1 MHDEQS
7 VPAADHDS
15 LADTAGMPRS
25 DRDKAVDLLID
36 FHQASAEHVPE
47 SQRLSNL
54 PDDVLMAGLHSGD
67 EHQSL
72 LATMEIIRRGTISEK
87 VPGGMVLRV
96 EQAEAVYAM
105 KSRPVEMK
113 PGEGKSLV
121 FMAGAIQ
128 RAVQH
133 GSVLLVT
140 TTDGLANREVS
151 TYRKLLT
158 GDEEFADMQNVLGK
172 FGIDVFRA
180 DQQNGF
186 GPITKGRPAIVVA
199 TGETVG
205 HLCNAGIKPPRHA
218 LIDEMD
224 GIIDRGERQFLRS
237 EGAEQAAPEATA
249 KEVFGAHD
257 FLTKALADGSLTHDD
272 FGLRRIAEEIGM
284 QADGTPEVM
293 YWYDGQPELT
303 PEGRAKVEALPGGQD
318 WLDGMGASR
327 LETAAHAEFLVRK
340 GVHYEMDT
348 GKIVIIDQAEH
359 GLQRN
364 PKTSS
369 ESRWSAEP
377 GKASLAQAIE
387 AKEIRA
393 AESRRESAEEHR
405 IVVRADAES
414 AKRIDSVEIYRVG
427 RESFFDEVTGASG
440 TLTDLNPVLQK
451 IYNLEPAH
459 EVGRSQTHQLVE
471 GQHDVV
477 ESTHAKL
484 RTIAEYANEMRA
496 DGKGRFQEILCH
508 RNDLVARQV
517 EALVRAGVP
526 RDAIEAVDA
535 KRIIGWGADWEA
547 QLQKVFDEA
556 GEQGKIL
563 VINRQGQRGV
573 DISVSE
579 AVKAKGGMHVW
590 MTEAPEQSYIHEQAK
605 NRTARN
611 GQRGSAQVVMSPQDA
626 LIRNA
631 MHLRGVREAVIV
643 YEQAVAAHKA
653 DPTPRTHDAVVAAS
667 HAVREMAPELQQ
679 RALRHSTADFIRH
692 HVFSTGNLTLT
703 LAEADTGLYGEPDFT
718 RPDEPADQATRLAGR
733 DSAGLSGR
741 RHHPRHRPRHP
752 GRSGRRSPDRHEHRT
767 SRRR

>member
-1 MHDEQS
+1 MAPQRDATAEQSGPESSESSGRTEADGTETLAAEEHQSSVHDEQS
-7 VPAADHDS
+7 VPSADHDG
-15 LADTAGMPRS
+15 LADAAGMPRG

-47 SQRLSNL
+47 GQCLSNL

-72 LATMEIIRRGTISEK
+72 LATTEIIRRGTISEK

-121 FMAGAIQ
+121 FMAAAIQ
-128 RAVQH
+128 RAVH
-133 GSVLLVT
+133 NGSVLLVT
-140 TTDGLANREVS
+140 TTDGLANREVD

-158 GDEEFADMQNVLGK
+158 DDREVAEVRKLLSN

-186 GPITKGRPAIVVA
+186 GPITEGRPAIVVA

-205 HLCNAGIKPPRHA
+205 HLCNAGIKPPRHV

-237 EGAEQAAPEATA
+237 EGVERAAPKKTTKQVLDARDFLATA
-249 KEVFGAHD
+249 
-257 FLTKALADGSLTHDD
+257 LANGTLSHED
-272 FGLRRIAEEIGM
+272 FGLVRITEEIDVHP
-284 QADGTPEVM
+284 DGTPEYM
-293 YWYDGQPELT
+293 FWYDGQPELT
-303 PEGRAKVEALPGGQD
+303 PEGWAKVEALRGGTK
-318 WLDGMGASR
+318 WLGGMGASR
-327 LETAAHAEFLVRK
+327 LEVAAQAEFLVRN
-340 GVHYEMDT
+340 GVHYEVDA
-348 GKIVIIDQAEH
+348 GKIVIIEQAEH

-364 PKTSS
+364 LKTTS

-393 AESRRESAEEHR
+393 AKARGENTGEHR

-427 RESFFDEVTGASG
+427 RGSFFDEVTGASG
-440 TLTDLNPVLQK
+440 TITDLNPVLQK

-459 EVGRSQTHQLVE
+459 EVGRSQTHRLVE

-547 QLQKVFDEA
+547 QLQKVFDDA

-611 GQRGSAQVVMSPQDA
+611 GQRGSAQVVMSAQDA

-631 MHLRGVREAVIV
+631 MHLRGAVSR
-643 YEQAVAAHKA
+643 
-653 DPTPRTHDAVVAAS
+653 PPRPRRCGNMSRPPPPRRRAS
-667 HAVREMAPELQQ
+667 VQ
-679 RALRHSTADFIRH
+679 
-692 HVFSTGNLTLT
+692 
-703 LAEADTGLYGEPDFT
+703 
-718 RPDEPADQATRLAGR
+718 
-733 DSAGLSGR
+733 DSAMWT
-741 RHHPRHRPRHP
+741 H
-752 GRSGRRSPDRHEHRT
+752 
-767 SRRR
+767 